1 MNSTDEFVEHL
12 ETLHLSC
19 KCADFLHCCYSFY
32 AIGDSGPILSAL
44 GSSQRVTYLISGTLP
59 IGFPLCFCSQPYSHC
74 IPHSLWNKVTRAFV
88 VRWPHVPRGKCGL
101 GASHMQEGEMGGI
114 NVPQSN
120 TICQD
125 ILWFRFHRL
134 YVPTRLQ
141 GQSLSARMA
150 PYRVFQMRAVCKYPL
165 PVPASLSSLNSCLPL
180 HTLSLLH
187 TKERLV

>member
-1 MNSTDEFVEHL
+1 MNLLNTWKHCIFPVSLQISFIVVIRFMPL
-12 ETLHLSC
+12 ETVDLSSLPWVHH
-19 KCADFLHCCYSFY
+19 KES
-32 AIGDSGPILSAL
+32 PILSQGL
-44 GSSQRVTYLISGTLP
+44 
-59 IGFPLCFCSQPYSHC
+59 FPLVFLSVSAPNPTVTVYP
-74 IPHSLWNKVTRAFV
+74 IPCGIKWQEPFV

-101 GASHMQEGEMGGI
+101 GASHMQEGKMGGI

-150 PYRVFQMRAVCKYPL
+150 PYRVFQMRAVYKYPL